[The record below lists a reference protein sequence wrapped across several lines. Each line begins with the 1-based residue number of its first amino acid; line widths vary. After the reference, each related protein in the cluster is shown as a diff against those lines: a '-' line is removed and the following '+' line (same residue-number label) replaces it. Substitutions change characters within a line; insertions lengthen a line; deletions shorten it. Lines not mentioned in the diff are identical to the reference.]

1 MGFLDGKVALV
12 TGAAEG
18 LGVAFANAAAAAGA
32 KVAICDIRDNVDERA
47 SQIGDAH
54 GVETASFHAD
64 TGVPEDCWRVV
75 DSTMERFGRIDVL
88 INNAGTIAMTSPTDP
103 VDKSIADYDLV
114 MNVNNRAYYLFA
126 RAVWPIM
133 QEQGGGEIVNIA
145 TDHIFTQKNRPTGGG
160 WVMDTYDSSKWG
172 LNGFL
177 LSWSKAGEPHNIR
190 VNGICLGAT
199 DSHMLRGFT
208 GEENLTPEVIA
219 SWMKPADVAQV
230 VMDLI
235 EDGRSGYNIPVWVD
249 DPVVLT
255 PQTDDFS
262 LKVGVMKSAFEA

>member
-64 TGVPEDCWRVV
+64 TGVPDDCWRVV

-103 VDKSIADYDLV
+103 LDKSITDYDLV

-160 WVMDTYDSSKWG
+160 
-172 LNGFL
+172 
-177 LSWSKAGEPHNIR
+177 
-190 VNGICLGAT
+190 
-199 DSHMLRGFT
+199 
-208 GEENLTPEVIA
+208 
-219 SWMKPADVAQV
+219 
-230 VMDLI
+230 
-235 EDGRSGYNIPVWVD
+235 
-249 DPVVLT
+249 
-255 PQTDDFS
+255 
-262 LKVGVMKSAFEA
+262 